1 MGGLVLGGFDV
12 VGDDE
17 GEDDFYV
24 GAAAPARRHARGLA
38 RRGGKVVVPTPRWM
52 NSTTSQ
58 GVSRPQ
64 EEMDFLP
71 FTSVTIAASASTGT
85 LNSRP
90 QRPFRGERLVL
101 GAINVTAGT
110 SAVNNA
116 TINPAIFVGAVQV
129 GATQGGTPF
138 AAFAADAFGVRLS
151 FPSAGQGTDINIYTV
166 LLAVAPSG
174 GVALT
179 GVLIGRSMR

>member
-1 MGGLVLGGFDV
+1 MGSMVIGGFDV

-17 GEDDFYV
+17 DEDDFYV
-24 GAAAPARRHARGLA
+24 GAAKPRRGAAALARHA
-38 RRGGKVVVPTPRWM
+38 GKVVVPTPRWM

-71 FTSVTIAASASTGT
+71 FTPVTILVGASTGT

-90 QRPFRGERLVL
+90 QRPFRGERLIL
-101 GAINVTAGT
+101 GALNITAGT
-110 SAVNNA
+110 DASNNA

-129 GATQGGTPF
+129 GAAQGGTPF
-138 AAFAADAFGVRLS
+138 SAFRADAFGVRLS
-151 FPSAGQGTDINIYTV
+151 FPSAGQGTDINIFSI
-166 LLAVAPSG
+166 LLAVAPAG

-179 GVLIGRSMR
+179 GTVIGRSMR